1 MIAWRAHAMVKGCR
15 RFKQG
20 GRKDGRGGFAR
31 EVVRNYSGARR
42 TAARLDCGRVGHD
55 NRRCRLRRL
64 PGGDARAPAGEHA
77 VHYLT
82 YRVEVTSPAFDDG
95 ETIPVKYTCD
105 GEDVSP
111 TLSWR
116 LVGGSPAAVDVDAAL
131 AEVATF
137 ALIVED
143 PDAPSGVW
151 THWIVYDI
159 PAEATGQ
166 HERVSRNARLGN
178 GGTQGSTDFGGLGY
192 DGPCPPSG
200 APHRYFF
207 KMFAVARNLEL
218 GAGVTR
224 AELMEA
230 MEGSILYEGQLIGL
244 YGR

>member
-1 MIAWRAHAMVKGCR
+1 MAEEVS
-15 RFKQG
+15 
-20 GRKDGRGGFAR
+20 R
-31 EVVRNYSGARR
+31 ERSLG
-42 TAARLDCGRVGHD
+42 TT
-55 NRRCRLRRL
+55 
-64 PGGDARAPAGEHA
+64 PARAVRLLAWIAAALAMIIAVAACGDSQGETPELQPASTPST
-77 VHYLT
+77 T